1 MERIVLTHVEKLEMQ
16 NDSLKRRIQDMRPIV
31 NAVSKSDVDG
41 ALKYLKLKG
50 VTCREDYDGGVE
62 VCVKD
67 FKIMKIW
74 VSLSADTIESL
85 SSMNN

>member
-1 MERIVLTHVEKLEMQ
+1 MTENEKLEMQ
-16 NDSLKRRIQDMRPIV
+16 NDALKRRIQDMRPIV
-31 NAVSKSDVDG
+31 NAVSKRDVDS
-41 ALKYLKLKG
+41 ALKYLKQNG

-85 SSMNN
+85 SSMNK

>member
-1 MERIVLTHVEKLEMQ
+1 
-16 NDSLKRRIQDMRPIV
+16 MRPIV
-31 NAVSKSDVDG
+31 NAVSKRDVDG
-41 ALKYLKLKG
+41 ALKYLKQNG

-62 VCVKD
+62 VCIND
-67 FKIMKIW
+67 IW

>member
-1 MERIVLTHVEKLEMQ
+1 MTQIENLEMQ
-16 NDSLKRRIQDMRPIV
+16 TDALKRRIQDMRPIV
-31 NAVSKSDVDG
+31 NAVSKRDVDG

-50 VTCREDYDGGVE
+50 VICREDYDGGVE

-67 FKIMKIW
+67 LKIMKIW